1 MLAKKT
7 KADLTDKQ
15 LLRYNRHIVLPEIDI
30 DGQTLLLNSK
40 VVIIGLGGL
49 GCPVATYL
57 ASSGL
62 GSMLLIDDDFV
73 SLSNLNRQT
82 LFTENDINKNKV
94 EAAAKRLLELNPDL
108 TINID

>member
-40 VVIIGLGGL
+40 VVIIGLGG
-49 GCPVATYL
+49 
-57 ASSGL
+57 
-62 GSMLLIDDDFV
+62 FR
-73 SLSNLNRQT
+73 LSRRHLPCFFWTRKDVT
-82 LFTENDINKNKV
+82 H
-94 EAAAKRLLELNPDL
+94 R
-108 TINID
+108 